1 MARRTGVTELPL
13 HYGATP
19 PWLFEHMKTLAR
31 QITLVLVEEFGPLEV
46 VRRLADPFWF
56 QAFGCLLGFDWH
68 SSGVTTV
75 VCGALKEALRD
86 IAKDTGLYVAGGKG
100 KTSRRTPDELLIVG
114 ERTGVDP
121 APLIYASRMA
131 AKVDNAGLQ
140 DGYQIYHH
148 TFIYTP
154 YGGPDGAGA
163 WCVVQQG
170 MNPGVRLAR
179 RYHWLSTELRD
190 FVDEPHKAIC
200 CDQRGDAVLNMVAH
214 EAERA
219 REMSARLAG
228 ERPELVVKDL
238 ERLREL
244 RLPRRHETLLSDIDP
259 SRIKK
264 VLLTTY
270 ERPPQDFEALL
281 ATQGVGPK
289 TIRALALVSELV
301 YGAPAS
307 FRDPVRFSY
316 AHGGKDGHP
325 YPVDRE
331 TYDRTIETLR
341 EAVARARVGR
351 RERLEALRRLAAF

>member
-13 HYGATP
+13 HYGSTP
-19 PWLFEHMKTLAR
+19 PWLFERMKTLAR

-46 VRRLADPFWF
+46 VRRLSDPFWF

-86 IAKDTGLYVAGGKG
+86 IAADTGLYVVGGKG
-100 KTSRRTPDELLIVG
+100 KTSRRTPDELLVVG
-114 ERTGVDP
+114 ERTGVNP
-121 APLIYASRMA
+121 EPLIYASRMA

-148 TFIYTP
+148 TFVYTP
-154 YGGPDGAGA
+154 YGGDGGA

-170 MNPGVRLAR
+170 MNPNVRLAR
-179 RYHWLSTELRD
+179 RYHWLSTEPRD
-190 FVDEPHKAIC
+190 FVCEPHQAVC
-200 CDQRGDAVLNMVAH
+200 CDQRGDQVLNMVAH

-228 ERPELVVKDL
+228 ERPELVARDL
-238 ERLREL
+238 ERLSEL
-244 RLPRRHETLLSDIDP
+244 RLPRRHQTLLADIDP
-259 SRIKK
+259 ARIKK
-264 VLLTTY
+264 ILLKTY

-281 ATQGVGPK
+281 ATEGVGPK
-289 TIRALALVSELV
+289 TIRALALVSELI

-325 YPVDRE
+325 YPIDRA

-341 EAVARARVGR
+341 AAVARARVGR
-351 RERLEALRRLAAF
+351 REKLDALRRLAAF

>member
-19 PWLFEHMKTLAR
+19 RWLFERMKTLAR
-31 QITLVLVEEFGPLEV
+31 QIVLVLVEEFGPLEV

-56 QAFGCLLGFDWH
+56 QAFGCVLGFDWH
-68 SSGVTTV
+68 SSGITTV
-75 VCGALKEALRD
+75 VCGALKEAVRD
-86 IAKDTGLYVAGGKG
+86 IERDTGLYVVGGKG
-100 KTSRRTPDELLIVG
+100 KTSRRTPDELLVVG

-121 APLIYASRMA
+121 GPLIYASRMA

-154 YGGPDGAGA
+154 YGEHDGKGA

-170 MNPGVRLAR
+170 MNPSVRLAR
-179 RYHWLSTELRD
+179 RYHWLSTALRD
-190 FVDEPHKAIC
+190 FVCEPHTAVC
-200 CDQRGDAVLNMVAH
+200 CDQRGDHVLNMVAR
-214 EAERA
+214 EADQA
-219 REMSARLAG
+219 RETSARLAG
-228 ERPELVVKDL
+228 ERPDIVARDL
-238 ERLREL
+238 ERLQRLE
-244 RLPRRHETLLSDIDP
+244 LPRRHQTLLSDIDP

-264 VLLTTY
+264 ILLTTY
-270 ERPPQDFEALL
+270 ERPPRDFESLL

-289 TIRALALVSELV
+289 TIRALALVSELI

-331 TYDRTIETLR
+331 TYDRTIESLR
-341 EAVARARVGR
+341 KAVTRARIGH
-351 RERLEALRRLAAF
+351 RERLDALRRLATF

>member
-19 PWLFEHMKTLAR
+19 PWLFERMKTLAR
-31 QITLVLVEEFGPLEV
+31 QIVLVLVEEFGPLEV

-56 QAFGCLLGFDWH
+56 QAFGCVLGFDWH
-68 SSGVTTV
+68 SSGITTV

-86 IAKDTGLYVAGGKG
+86 IAQDAGLYVVGGKG
-100 KTSRRTPDELLIVG
+100 KTSRRTPDELLVVG

-121 APLIYASRMA
+121 APLIHASRMA

-154 YGGPDGAGA
+154 YGEDDGRGA

-170 MNPGVRLAR
+170 MNPNVRLAR
-179 RYHWLSTELRD
+179 RYHWLSTAVRD
-190 FVDEPHKAIC
+190 FVCEPHTAVC
-200 CDQRGDAVLNMVAH
+200 CDQRGDDVLNMVAR
-214 EAERA
+214 EADRA

-228 ERPELVVKDL
+228 ERPEIVVRDL
-238 ERLREL
+238 ERLQQVQ
-244 RLPRRHETLLSDIDP
+244 LPRRHQTLLSDIDP

-264 VLLTTY
+264 ILLSTY

-289 TIRALALVSELV
+289 TIRALALVSELI

-307 FRDPVRFSY
+307 YRDPVRFSY

-341 EAVARARVGR
+341 AAVTRARLGH
-351 RERLEALRRLAAF
+351 RERLDALRRLAAF